1 MNLTYR
7 ILWIEDNTDFIDS
20 FDIDAM
26 GAYVAEQGFEPIIE
40 IRTTPEEISADVD
53 GSQYDLLIIDYNI
66 AEGDVHGSDV
76 IRQIRDKNCLTE
88 VIFYS
93 QNAVSQLREVAA
105 EKELEGVFFSG
116 RNRDQLL
123 GKINSVFDLTVRK
136 VVDVENMRGIVMSGV
151 AELDHLVTDV
161 IRAIHDSLDAGKK
174 VELCR
179 KLLGKLRPTVKHL
192 KALVKDPD
200 HVHFGEI
207 EKLIDV
213 ITSLDPV
220 DFELLANDRSFD
232 SSKRV
237 DMAFSLCGK
246 IDHLK
251 SHSNGINDIKSM
263 LLWRNA
269 LAHQRPK
276 KVDERG
282 FQIFEPSRG
291 QEEVFDTARTL
302 KLRQD
307 LRAQRAL
314 LLNIMT
320 LLKSSA

>member
-1 MNLTYR
+1 MNLSYR
-7 ILWIEDNTDFIDS
+7 ILWIEDSTDFIDS

-40 IRTTPEEISADVD
+40 IRTTPEQIGAEVD
-53 GSQYDLLIIDYNI
+53 GTQYDLLIIDYNI

-93 QNAVSQLREVAA
+93 QNAVSQLRQIAA
-105 EKELEGVFFSG
+105 DDELEGVFFSG

-123 GKINSVFDLTVRK
+123 GKIKSVFDLTVRK

-161 IRAIHDSLDAGKK
+161 IRAIHDGLDAEAQ
-174 VELCR
+174 VELCK

-192 KALVKDPD
+192 KALVKDSN

-207 EKLIDV
+207 EKLIDA
-213 ITSLDPV
+213 ITTLDPAG
-220 DFELLANDRSFD
+220 FELLASDRSFD

-237 DMAFSLCGK
+237 DMAYSLCRSLTRLQPHN
-246 IDHLK
+246 D
-251 SHSNGINDIKSM
+251 GINGIKSM

-282 FQIFEPSRG
+282 FQIFEPTKG

-314 LLNIMT
+314 LMNILT
-320 LLKSSA
+320 LLKNPV

>member
-1 MNLTYR
+1 MNLSYR
-7 ILWIEDNTDFIDS
+7 ILWIEDSTDFIES
-20 FDIDAM
+20 FDTEAM
-26 GAYVAEQGFEPIIE
+26 GAYVVEQGFEPIIE
-40 IRTTPEEISADVD
+40 IRTTPEQISAEVD
-53 GSQYDLLIIDYNI
+53 GTQYDLLIIDYNI

-93 QNAVSQLREVAA
+93 QNAVSQLRKIAA
-105 EKELEGVFFSG
+105 DEELEGVFFSG

-123 GKINSVFDLTVRK
+123 GKINSVFDLTVKK

-161 IRAIHDSLDAGKK
+161 IRAIHDSLDAGKQ
-174 VELCR
+174 VDLCK

-192 KALVKDPD
+192 KTLVKDPD
-200 HVHFGEI
+200 HAHFGEI
-207 EKLIDV
+207 EKLIDT
-213 ITSLDPV
+213 ITALDPAG
-220 DFELLANDRSFD
+220 FEVLASDRSFD

-237 DMAFSLCGK
+237 DMAHSLCRSLE
-246 IDHLK
+246 HLK
-251 SHSNGINDIKSM
+251 PHNDGINEIKSM

-276 KVDERG
+276 KVDGRG
-282 FQIFEPSRG
+282 FQIFEPKPG
-291 QEEVFDTARTL
+291 QEEVFDTAKTL

-307 LRAQRAL
+307 LRAQRVLLMSILAL
-314 LLNIMT
+314 L
-320 LLKSSA
+320 KKP